1 MHPLKTR
8 TAPPLPDKIQRS
20 VFGDTVLAATYS
32 EKNSFIYCTWTQNA
46 DGDSVFWED
55 YSPNYEYVKE
65 DFGLYKPYLTD
76 TLFKIL
82 PMGFASKSKNITLET
97 A

>member
-1 MHPLKTR
+1 M
-8 TAPPLPDKIQRS
+8 
-20 VFGDTVLAATYS
+20 AATYS

-65 DFGLYKPYLTD
+65 DFGLYKPYLTV
-76 TLFKIL
+76 TLSKIL

>member
-1 MHPLKTR
+1 M
-8 TAPPLPDKIQRS
+8 
-20 VFGDTVLAATYS
+20 AATYS
-32 EKNSFIYCTWTQNA
+32 EKKSFLCCTWTQNA
-46 DGDSVFWED
+46 DGDSMFWEY

-65 DFGLYKPYLTD
+65 YFGLYKPYLTD

-82 PMGFASKSKNITLET
+82 PIGFANKSKNITLET